1 MADYLTDEEQAERL
15 KRWWDRYGTSLIAG
29 LALAVAGVVGWRYY
43 QDFAT
48 ERAMAAAT
56 AYAAY
61 VDARVA
67 GDAAADAAAVL
78 DGDHAGG
85 TYHVLSLL
93 YRAADQATE
102 EDWEEALAFLERA
115 IDLAA
120 AGPIRDIAR
129 YRAAKVLFQLD
140 RLADGGAMLAR
151 ISSPGLEAQV
161 AELSGD
167 LALAQGELEAAR
179 EAYRTGVAAAQGQSG
194 RQLPGLALIELKLAS
209 VVERREAGERVE
221 SADAVE
227 TVESAESTE
236 SET

>member
-15 KRWWDRYGTSLIAG
+15 KGWWDRYGTSLIAA

-43 QDFAT
+43 QDFAG
-48 ERAMAAAT
+48 ERAAAAAT

-61 VDARVA
+61 VDARAA
-67 GDAAADAAAVL
+67 GEDAAEAAAVL
-78 DGDHAGG
+78 DGDHAGAA
-85 TYHVLSLL
+85 YHVLSLL
-93 YRAADQATE
+93 YRAADQAAE
-102 EDWEEALAFLERA
+102 EDWAEALAFLERA
-115 IDLAA
+115 IELAD
-120 AGPIRDIAR
+120 AGPVRDIAR

-140 RLADGGAMLAR
+140 RLADGSAMLAR

-167 LALAQGELEAAR
+167 MALAKGDPEAAR
-179 EAYRTGVAAAQGQSG
+179 EAYRTGAAAARGRDG

-209 VVERREAGERVE
+209 VVGTGET
-221 SADAVE
+221 ADQAEGANPVE
-227 TVESAESTE
+227 TTETTE

>member
-15 KRWWDRYGTSLIAG
+15 KGWWDRYGTSLIAG

-43 QDFAT
+43 QDFAA
-48 ERAMAAAT
+48 ERATAAAT

-61 VDARVA
+61 IDARTA
-67 GDAAADAAAVL
+67 DDAAAEAAAAL
-78 DGDHAGG
+78 DGDYAGAA
-85 TYHVLSLL
+85 YHVLSLL
-93 YRAADQATE
+93 YRAADQAAE

-115 IDLAA
+115 IELAD
-120 AGPIRDIAR
+120 AGPVRDIAR

-140 RLADGGAMLAR
+140 RIADSGAMLAR

-167 LALAQGELEAAR
+167 LALAKGDPEAAR
-179 EAYRTGVAAAQGQSG
+179 EAYRTGVAAARGQGG

-209 VVERREAGERVE
+209 VVERAETAEGAER
-221 SADAVE
+221 A
-227 TVESAESTE
+227 E

>member
-15 KRWWDRYGTSLIAG
+15 KRWWDRYGTPLIAG
-29 LALAVAGVVGWRYY
+29 LALAVAAVVGWRYY
-43 QDFAT
+43 QDFAA
-48 ERAMAAAT
+48 ERAAAAAT

-61 VDARVA
+61 VDARAA
-67 GDAAADAAAVL
+67 GEDAAEAAAVL
-78 DGDHAGG
+78 DGDHAGAA
-85 TYHVLSLL
+85 YHVLSLL
-93 YRAADQATE
+93 YRAADQAAE
-102 EDWEEALAFLERA
+102 EDWAEALAFLERA
-115 IDLAA
+115 IELAA
-120 AGPIRDIAR
+120 AGPVRDTAR

-140 RLADGGAMLAR
+140 RLADGSAMLAR

-167 LALAQGELEAAR
+167 MALAQGELEAAR
-179 EAYRTGVAAAQGQSG
+179 EAYRTGVAAAQGQRG

-209 VVERREAGERVE
+209 VVEREEAGERME

-227 TVESAESTE
+227 TVESAETTE

>member
-67 GDAAADAAAVL
+67 GDAADAAAVL

-93 YRAADQATE
+93 YRAADQAAE

-129 YRAAKVLFQLD
+129 YRAAKVLFQLE

-179 EAYRTGVAAAQGQSG
+179 EAYRTGVAAAQGQGG

-209 VVERREAGERVE
+209 VVERGEAGERVE
-221 SADAVE
+221 RADAVE
-227 TVESAESTE
+227 TVDSAETTE
-236 SET
+236 SGT